1 MSFLG
6 VQAQVVC
13 YEEIKQP
20 HVLELSFS
28 PGRRK
33 SEGVIGV
40 ATGVHRIRCVPDC
53 ITARG
58 GPGKE
63 VIRQR
68 AMSQRILFESGVKCI
83 HKNDER
89 NSSKRVA
96 LSD

>member
-6 VQAQVVC
+6 VQAQVMC
-13 YEEIKQP
+13 YKEVKQP

-28 PGRRK
+28 PGGRK

-40 ATGVHRIRCVPDC
+40 ATGVHRFRCVPDC
-53 ITARG
+53 ITARR

-68 AMSQRILFESGVKCI
+68 PMR
-83 HKNDER
+83 
-89 NSSKRVA
+89 
-96 LSD
+96 